1 MYSNGIGSAAK
12 VESSSASAEKN
23 RNDNSSIQ
31 NQDSNLKTLL
41 EFKKTLLEEQKNGEK
56 TIEGL
61 NKKIEDTKRQID
73 EGRILLEDLRV
84 KLKEINEQKDLHLS
98 KFTELKNTLVDAR
111 NQMKSLDEKTTSA
124 GAKLRKERLNTTH
137 LTRALDQ
144 IERDIQT
151 RKLSKDEERKLVLK
165 SKQIATKL
173 HAMKIMYKKED
184 KYRQISSEYEILKST
199 MNKIFD
205 GKAELGEKIG
215 RLKTD
220 LDTLLN
226 LRESLYE
233 DRRKNIRGVREAEAK
248 LEMVD
253 TQLNAIEFKKSRAH
267 AAEYRHRR
275 QRSHGRHDDRYEAIQ
290 ERHKRNKENQDRW
303 NLLKEAAVK
312 KMSSGEKLSF
322 EEMKLIFSDDNSQ
335 D

>member
-1 MYSNGIGSAAK
+1 MYTNGIGSTAK

-23 RNDNSSIQ
+23 RSGNISSHGE
-31 NQDSNLKTLL
+31 DSNLKTLL
-41 EFKKTLLEEQKNGEK
+41 EFKKALLEEQKTGEK
-56 TIEGL
+56 IIEGL
-61 NKKIEDTKRQID
+61 NKKIEDTKKEID
-73 EGRILLEDLRV
+73 EGRIQLEDLRV
-84 KLKEINEQKDLHLS
+84 KLKEINDQKDSHLS
-98 KFTELKNTLVDAR
+98 KFTELKSTLVDAR
-111 NQMKSLDEKTTSA
+111 NQMRSLDEKTSPA
-124 GAKLRKERLNTTH
+124 GAKIRKERLSASH

-144 IERDIQT
+144 IERDLQT

-173 HAMKIMYKKED
+173 HAMKIMNKKED
-184 KYRQISSEYEILKST
+184 KYRQISSEYEILKTT

-215 RLKTD
+215 KLKTD
-220 LDTLLN
+220 LDALLN

-233 DRRKNIRGVREAEAK
+233 DRRKNIRVVREAEAK

-267 AAEYRHRR
+267 AAEYRYRR
-275 QRSHGRHDDRYEAIQ
+275 QRSHGRHDERYEAIQ
-290 ERHKRNKENQDRW
+290 ERNKRNKENQERW
-303 NLLKEAAVK
+303 NILKEAAVK

-322 EEMKLIFSDDNSQ
+322 EEMKLIFGDDSQ

>member
-23 RNDNSSIQ
+23 RKDNSSTQ

-41 EFKKTLLEEQKNGEK
+41 EFKKTLLEEQKSGEK
-56 TIEGL
+56 IIEGL

-73 EGRILLEDLRV
+73 EGRVQLEDLRV

-98 KFTELKNTLVDAR
+98 KFTEIKNTLVDAR
-111 NQMKSLDEKTTSA
+111 NQMKSLDEKTNSA

>member
-84 KLKEINEQKDLHLS
+84 RLKEINEQKDLHLS

-111 NQMKSLDEKTTSA
+111 NQMKSLDEKTASA
-124 GAKLRKERLNTTH
+124 GAKLRKERLSTTH

-233 DRRKNIRGVREAEAK
+233 DRRKNIRGVRESEAK

-253 TQLNAIEFKKSRAH
+253 TQLNAIEFKKSRVH

-275 QRSHGRHDDRYEAIQ
+275 QRSHGRHDDRYEAVQ
-290 ERHKRNKENQDRW
+290 ERHKRNKENQERW

>member
-23 RNDNSSIQ
+23 RKDNSSTQ

-41 EFKKTLLEEQKNGEK
+41 EFKKTLLEEQKSGEK
-56 TIEGL
+56 IIEGL

-73 EGRILLEDLRV
+73 EGRVQLEDLRV

-98 KFTELKNTLVDAR
+98 KFTEIKNTLVDAR

-124 GAKLRKERLNTTH
+124 GAKLRKERPNTTH

-303 NLLKEAAVK
+303 NLLKEAAIK

>member
-23 RNDNSSIQ
+23 RKDNSSTQ

-41 EFKKTLLEEQKNGEK
+41 EFKKTLLEEQKSGEK
-56 TIEGL
+56 IIEGL

-73 EGRILLEDLRV
+73 EGRVQLEDLRV

-98 KFTELKNTLVDAR
+98 KFTEIKNTLVDAR

-124 GAKLRKERLNTTH
+124 GAKLRKERPNTTH

-184 KYRQISSEYEILKST
+184 RYRQISSEYEILKST

>member
-1 MYSNGIGSAAK
+1 MYSNGIGSAAR
-12 VESSSASAEKN
+12 VEPSTASAEKN
-23 RNDNSSIQ
+23 RSNSSSTQ

-41 EFKKTLLEEQKNGEK
+41 EFKKTLLEEQKSGEK
-56 TIEGL
+56 HIEGL
-61 NKKIEDTKRQID
+61 NKKIEDTKKQID
-73 EGRILLEDLRV
+73 EGRIQLEDLRV

-98 KFTELKNTLVDAR
+98 KFTELKTTLVDAR
-111 NQMKSLDEKTTSA
+111 NQMKSLDDKASTVGPKA
-124 GAKLRKERLNTTH
+124 RKERLNMAH
-137 LTRALDQ
+137 LSRALDQ

-151 RKLSKDEERKLVLK
+151 RKLSKDEERKLVLR

-173 HAMKIMYKKED
+173 HTMKIIYKKED
-184 KYRQISSEYEILKST
+184 KYRQISSEYDVLKST

-205 GKAELGEKIG
+205 SRADLGEKIG
-215 RLKTD
+215 KLKTD
-220 LDTLLN
+220 LDALLN

-233 DRRKNIRGVREAEAK
+233 DRRKNIREVREAEAK

-267 AAEYRHRR
+267 AADYRHRR

-290 ERHKRNKENQDRW
+290 ERNKRNKENQERW

-322 EEMKLIFSDDNSQ
+322 EEMNLIFSDDNSE
-335 D
+335 

>member
-111 NQMKSLDEKTTSA
+111 NQMKSLDEKTASA
-124 GAKLRKERLNTTH
+124 GANLRKERLNTTH

-233 DRRKNIRGVREAEAK
+233 DRRKNIRGVRESEAK

-253 TQLNAIEFKKSRAH
+253 TQLNAIEFKKSRVH

-275 QRSHGRHDDRYEAIQ
+275 QRSHGRHDDRYEAVQ
-290 ERHKRNKENQDRW
+290 ERHKRNKENQERW

>member
-1 MYSNGIGSAAK
+1 M
-12 VESSSASAEKN
+12 
-23 RNDNSSIQ
+23 
-31 NQDSNLKTLL
+31 L
-41 EFKKTLLEEQKNGEK
+41 EFKKTLLEEQKSGEK
-56 TIEGL
+56 IIEGL

-73 EGRILLEDLRV
+73 EGRVQLEDLRV

-98 KFTELKNTLVDAR
+98 KFTEIKNTLVDAR

-303 NLLKEAAVK
+303 NLLKEVCC
-312 KMSSGEKLSF
+312 
-322 EEMKLIFSDDNSQ
+322 
-335 D
+335 

>member
-23 RNDNSSIQ
+23 RDDNSSIH

-41 EFKKTLLEEQKNGEK
+41 EFKKTLLEEQKGGEK
-56 TIEGL
+56 IIEGL
-61 NKKIEDTKRQID
+61 NKKIEDTKKQID
-73 EGRILLEDLRV
+73 EGRVKLEELRV
-84 KLKEINEQKDLHLS
+84 KLKELNEQKDLHLS
-98 KFTELKNTLVDAR
+98 KFTELKNILADAR
-111 NQMKSLDEKTTSA
+111 NQMKSLDEKTAAA
-124 GAKLRKERLNTTH
+124 GTKLRKERLNSTH
-137 LTRALDQ
+137 LARALDQ

-173 HAMKIMYKKED
+173 HAMKLMYKKED
-184 KYRQISSEYEILKST
+184 KYRQISSEYEIMKST

-215 RLKTD
+215 KLKTD
-220 LDTLLN
+220 LDALLN

-267 AAEYRHRR
+267 AADYRHRR
-275 QRSHGRHDDRYEAIQ
+275 QRSHGRTDDRYEAIQ
-290 ERHKRNKENQDRW
+290 ERNKRNKENQERW

-322 EEMKLIFSDDNSQ
+322 EEMKLIFSDDNS
-335 D
+335 